1 MAAAKKGDASPANPK
16 KKGGSKKNDKADKKP
31 KRISNLPSLSS
42 FSIPIAIIVG
52 ALAIG
57 TKNHFHRQNNNVT
70 VKPTSAPPP
79 EYTANKVQEQV
90 QVKVQGNKLE
100 YGPPDPQL
108 HTFVYIACRVAECHD
123 SLVLSGRSFRAREEI
138 PVGETLVKVPR
149 KMQIRDLDALR
160 DPFIREHLFRASHKS
175 TGNHMGSG
183 AFLAAYLAIQIN
195 KLKTSPKDVHPLQ
208 RAYLEML
215 PKLEDLLHHPVL
227 WEQDELRDKLGPHSA
242 AFAAAKSTRDM
253 VYSEYQAM
261 ALSPE
266 FAEIVEQ
273 EDYVAARINVL
284 SRSFKTGPPG
294 PEEVV
299 PAAFLSDELGDLD
312 LLKDELEAYQD
323 LLGIDMM
330 DANIGCLAMVPV
342 LDLFNHHPT
351 NHVTFKGGTTI
362 AGDSAFTADV
372 TGFAVAEGREPMATY
387 GDTPDSTLF
396 ARYGFVNGDGSGMI
410 LATLAVNHHVLTPQ
424 MFPQYSELP
433 FSGITDKIKS
443 GQAVS
448 LKKYLDFDDGY
459 ERCIAG
465 PTSHPEQAELKRLK
479 FEHLLKIA
487 NVPERWET
495 IFPPRNPNSGPA
507 ESFDVQ
513 ITKDLPFFDRKQ
525 LASAY
530 NMDTI
535 HSTCRIMSILETD
548 FDGAAADML
557 RQNLHDDNYFL
568 PNGNDSFEFR
578 SLMCVARWSGTGLVR
593 QELMSNAAEAFRQ
606 AGRLNEYDYGSKAWT
621 AAHVRMGE
629 MQALQA
635 LTNLIMETATKYW
648 KDKKHNP
655 PPEYKM
661 RDTACPS
668 EDSNYL
674 LEPHVL
680 GMKN

>member
-1 MAAAKKGDASPANPK
+1 MAAAKNCVSPANPK
-16 KKGGSKKNDKADKKP
+16 KKGGSKKNEKAEKKP
-31 KRISNLPSLSS
+31 KRVSNLPSLSS
-42 FSIPIAIIVG
+42 FSIPIAIIAL

-57 TKNHFHRQNNNVT
+57 ARNMYRKKNVNA
-70 VKPTSAPPP
+70 KPTSAPPP
-79 EYTANKVQEQV
+79 EFKAKKVEEQV
-90 QVKVQGNKLE
+90 KVKVQGNKLE
-100 YGPPDPQL
+100 NGPPDPQL
-108 HTFVYIACRVAECHD
+108 HTFVYIACRVAECHE
-123 SLVLSGRSFRAREEI
+123 SLVLSGRSFRAREKI
-138 PVGETLVKVPR
+138 PVGEVLVKVPR

-160 DPFIREHLFRASHKS
+160 DPFIREHLFRATHKI
-175 TGNHMGSG
+175 TGNHLGSG

-195 KLKTSPKDVHPLQ
+195 KLKISPNDVHPLQ

-215 PKLEDLLHHPVL
+215 PKYEDLMYHPVL
-227 WEQDELRDKLGPHSA
+227 WEEDELREKLGPHSA
-242 AFAAAKSTRDM
+242 ALAASTSTRNM

-261 ALSPE
+261 ALAPE
-266 FAEIVEQ
+266 FAEMVNE

-299 PAAFLSDELGDLD
+299 PASFLSDELGDLD

-330 DANIGCLAMVPV
+330 NANIGCLAMVPI

-351 NHVTFKGGTTI
+351 NHVTFKGGTML

-372 TGFAVAEGREPMATY
+372 TRFAVEEGREPMATY

-396 ARYGFVNGDGSGMI
+396 ARYGFVNGDGSGGI

-424 MFPQYSELP
+424 LFPQYSELP
-433 FSGITDKIKS
+433 FSGSTEKIRS
-443 GQAVS
+443 EQS
-448 LKKYLDFDDGY
+448 LSVKKYLDFDDGY

-465 PTSHPEQAELKRLK
+465 PTSHPEQVELKRLK
-479 FEHLLKIA
+479 FEHLMKIA
-487 NVPERWET
+487 NIPERWET
-495 IFPPRNPNSGPA
+495 IFPPRNPNSEPA

-513 ITKDLPFFDRKQ
+513 ITKDLPFFEREQ
-525 LASAY
+525 LAAAY
-530 NMDTI
+530 NMDAI
-535 HSTCRIMSILETD
+535 HATCRMMSILETD
-548 FDGAAADML
+548 FGGTAAEML
-557 RQNLHDDNYFL
+557 RHHLDTVNYFL

-606 AGRLNEYDYGSKAWT
+606 TGRLNEYDYGSKAWT

-635 LTNLIMETATKYW
+635 LTNLIMETATKFW

-674 LEPHVL
+674 LEQSTLL
-680 GMKN
+680 GLKN